1 MPYVRFM
8 QGDETEWSLQK
19 RLTRSWLGGEPA
31 ILDGEK
37 LFLAAWEVMTDFRIN
52 DSRRHWNAPSI
63 DFVFLDRSGR
73 MVLVEL
79 KRAIRTPRESWSV
92 VCQVTHRSH
101 ELAAGY
107 SQARLEMAYIDCHSG
122 ADGRM
127 SGSVATT
134 GLAHAHAGMFSQP
147 ALPELP
153 GCPIRRVIMAKEF
166 GSAFGQVLSLANS
179 KTRDQVVAALG
190 KYKPRGEIK
199 RYLDVPLDPSF
210 VDSEPIRAVTV
221 DGRAWDATTVGN

>member
-1 MPYVRFM
+1 MPR
-8 QGDETEWSLQK
+8 DETEWSLQK

-31 ILDGEK
+31 ILDGEE

-63 DFVFLDRSGR
+63 DFVFLDRAGR

-107 SQARLEMAYIDCHSG
+107 SQARLNIAYVDCHSG
-122 ADGRM
+122 ADGRKT
-127 SGSVATT
+127 GSVVPTD
-134 GLAHAHAGMFSQP
+134 LVQAHADMFSQS
-147 ALPELP
+147 ALTELP
-153 GCPIRRVIMAKEF
+153 GRPVRRVIMAKEF
-166 GSAFGQVLSLANS
+166 GSAFGQVLSLANT
-179 KTRDQVVAALG
+179 KGRDQVVAALG
-190 KYKPRGEIK
+190 RYKPRGEIK
-199 RYLDVPLDPSF
+199 RYLDLPLDSSF
-210 VDSEPIRAVTV
+210 VDAEPIRAVTV
-221 DGRAWDATTVGN
+221 DGRAWEATTDGS

>member
-1 MPYVRFM
+1 MPR
-8 QGDETEWSLQK
+8 DETEWSLQK

-31 ILDGEK
+31 ILDGEE
-37 LFLAAWEVMTDFRIN
+37 LLLAAWEVMTDFRIN

-63 DFVFLDRSGR
+63 DFVFLDRAGR

-107 SQARLEMAYIDCHSG
+107 SQARLEIAYVDCHSG
-122 ADGRM
+122 ADGRTT
-127 SGSVATT
+127 GSVVPTD
-134 GLAHAHAGMFSQP
+134 LVQAHADIFRES
-147 ALPELP
+147 ALTELP
-153 GCPIRRVIMAKEF
+153 GCPVRRVIMAKEF

-179 KTRDQVVAALG
+179 RAREQVVAALG
-190 KYKPRGEIK
+190 RYKPRGEIR
-199 RYLDVPLDPSF
+199 RYLDLPVDPSF
-210 VDSEPIRAVTV
+210 VDAEPIRAVTV
-221 DGRAWDATTVGN
+221 DGRAWEATAGGS